1 MADTNTPNKNMISG
15 METALTLSGDEF
27 VEVVR
32 LMPDGSYKNYRT
44 LASKLRVGKTAYDL
58 AVDNGFVGTEA
69 QWLET
74 LVGASAYEIAV
85 RVGEF
90 VGTEADWVKALEAL
104 YKADPLRVGQV
115 LTADAQ
121 GVGVF
126 KQLTPADVGLTHVN
140 DTADADKPVSEPQ
153 RTEFSRYLLRS
164 RTTTEVMKV
173 LLALPGIRYTSD
185 MKDIIFDEGHVNPV
199 AP

>member
-1 MADTNTPNKNMISG
+1 MADTSVPNKNMISG
-15 METALTLSGDEF
+15 FDTLLSLSGDEF

-32 LMPDGSYKNYRT
+32 LLPDGSYKNYRT
-44 LASKLRVGKTAYDL
+44 LASKLRVGKTAFDL

-69 QWLET
+69 QWLAS
-74 LVGASAYEIAV
+74 LVGESAYQTAV

-90 VGTEADWVKALEAL
+90 TGTEAEWVQALDAL
-104 YKADPLRVGQV
+104 YKPDPLKVGQV
-115 LTADAQ
+115 LTADEN

-126 KQLTPADVGLTHVN
+126 QQLTPASVGLENVD
-140 DTADADKPVSEPQ
+140 DTPDADKPVSGPQ
-153 RTEFSRYLLRS
+153 QTEFSRYLLRS

-185 MKDIIFDEGHVNPV
+185 MKDIIFDEGRVTP
-199 AP
+199 